1 MSDHG
6 ETPTGGTATDGRGA
20 TVPGVDVTSP
30 MPGRAERDDAAGS
43 AVPVV
48 DDADLLLALEPAHR
62 FRCDGCGNV
71 TRFDVTLNETT
82 RRFHHFDLGGDHRVE
97 EEEVLER
104 SVRSVVCRWCG
115 RDDAIRVEPAPVANA

>member
-6 ETPTGGTATDGRGA
+6 ETPASGPATGGPGAAVPRVGGTATPI
-20 TVPGVDVTSP
+20 PGVAHP
-30 MPGRAERDDAAGS
+30 DDAEGS
-43 AVPVV
+43 A
-48 DDADLLLALEPAHR
+48 ADGTELLLALEPAHR

-71 TRFDVTLNETT
+71 TRFDVTLSETT

-115 RDDAIRVEPAPVANA
+115 RDDTIRVEPAPVASA